1 MSQIIDRRPNSR
13 NKSAVNRRRF
23 LQRFKNQVR
32 KSVSD
37 AIANRSI
44 ADFEHGEK
52 VNIPNK
58 DINEPTFKHGEGGI
72 RSIVLPGNKTFSR
85 GDKIPLPETSSDET
99 GSQASNSGEGED
111 NFVFEI
117 SREEFLDIFFDDL
130 ALPNLLKKQLAQTTT
145 YSMVRAG
152 FTNDGV
158 PTNLNIVR
166 TFRNALARRIS
177 MRSQPQ
183 TKLKQAE
190 EELEQLLG
198 DTNESAAEVKELR
211 EKIAKLKNKISR
223 IPFIDPFDLR
233 YNRRVAQPSLTSKA
247 VVFFLMD
254 VSGSMDESK
263 KDVAKRFFIL
273 LYLFLNRTYQ
283 TIDIVFIRHHTSA
296 KEVNEQEFFYS
307 RETGGTVVSSAL
319 ELMNEIMV
327 SRYPA
332 TEWNIYGA
340 QASDGDNW
348 NNDSPH
354 CKDILVN
361 YIMPKVQYFAY
372 IEIMPRH
379 HQSLWY
385 EYEAVNAAFPNF
397 AMQNIN
403 TIKDIY
409 PVFRE
414 LFKRQN
420 LNVPV

>member
-23 LQRFKNQVR
+23 LNRFKKQVR
-32 KSVSD
+32 KSVND
-37 AIANRSI
+37 AISKRSI

-52 VNIPNK
+52 INIPSK
-58 DINEPTFKHGEGGI
+58 DINEPTFRHGDGGI
-72 RSIVLPGNKTFSR
+72 RNIILPGNKNYSR
-85 GDKIPLPETSSDET
+85 GDRIKLPEKDAGEA
-99 GSQASNSGEGED
+99 GSQASDSGEGED
-111 NFVFEI
+111 SFSFEI

-130 ALPNLLKKQLAQTTT
+130 ALPNLVKKQLAQTTSFT
-145 YSMVRAG
+145 MVRAG
-152 FTNDGV
+152 FTSDGV
-158 PTNLNIVR
+158 PTNLNVVR

-177 MRSQPQ
+177 MRSPSES
-183 TKLKQAE
+183 KLKKLE
-190 EELEQLLG
+190 RELENIKLTRSN
-198 DTNESAAEVKELR
+198 DSTEVKELE
-211 EKIAKLKNKISR
+211 EKINKLKSKIKK

-233 YNRRVAQPSLTSKA
+233 YNRRVSQPSLSSKA

-254 VSGSMDESK
+254 VSGSMDEAK
-263 KDVAKRFFIL
+263 KDIAKRFFIL
-273 LYLFLNRTYQ
+273 LYLFLTRTYQ

-319 ELMNEIMV
+319 ELMNEAIV

-332 TEWNIYGA
+332 NEWNIYGA

-354 CKDILVN
+354 CKEILMN

-379 HQSLWY
+379 HQSLWE
-385 EYEAVNAAFPNF
+385 EYEQIKTVFSNF

-403 TIKDIY
+403 TAKDIY

-414 LFKRQN
+414 LFKKQH
-420 LNVPV
+420 LIETT

>member
-1 MSQIIDRRPNSR
+1 MSRIIDRRHNSR
-13 NKSAVNRRRF
+13 NKSAVNRHRF

-37 AIANRSI
+37 AVAKRSI

-52 VNIPNK
+52 VNIPAK
-58 DINEPTFKHGEGGI
+58 DIKEPIFKHGDGGI
-72 RSIVLPGNKTFSR
+72 REIVLPGNKNFSR
-85 GDKIPLPETSSDET
+85 GDKIKIPEKQEQDT
-99 GSQASNSGEGED
+99 GSQASDTGSGED

-130 ALPNLLKKQLAQTTT
+130 ALPNMLKKQLAQTKTF
-145 YSMVRAG
+145 SMVRAG
-152 FTNDGV
+152 FTTEGV
-158 PTNLNIVR
+158 PTNINIIR
-166 TFRNALARRIS
+166 TFRNALGRRLS
-177 MRSQPQ
+177 MRNAQKNKQ
-183 TKLKQAE
+183 QKLAAE
-190 EELEQLLG
+190 LNELETSSPK
-198 DTNESAAEVKELR
+198 DMAAIAELEAR
-211 EKIAKLKNKISR
+211 IAKLTKRSSN

-233 YNRRVAQPSLTSKA
+233 YNRRVAQPSLSSKA

-254 VSGSMDESK
+254 VSGSMDEAK

-273 LYLFLNRTYQ
+273 LYLFLTRTYE

-296 KEVNEQEFFYS
+296 KEVKEEEFFYS

-319 ELMNEIMV
+319 ELMNEIIV

-332 TEWNIYGA
+332 NEWNIYGA

-354 CKDILVN
+354 CKEVLLN

-379 HQSLWY
+379 HQSLWE
-385 EYEAVNAAFPNF
+385 EYEQIKAAFPNF
-397 AMQNIN
+397 AMQNIS
-403 TIKDIY
+403 TLQDIY
-409 PVFRE
+409 PVFRD
-414 LFKRQN
+414 LFKKQH
-420 LNVPV
+420 LSETA